1 MSAISSFSSM
11 MNVYQPLDRNS
22 FAQSAE
28 AVAGTQQAFADA
40 DGEMP
45 HEDRHRQ
52 EPQDGETTPLPVEPD
67 ETTISPPV
75 NNLRYVLNVTA

>member
-1 MSAISSFSSM
+1 
-11 MNVYQPLDRNS
+11 MNVYQPQDRNS

-45 HEDRHRQ
+45 HEDHRHR
-52 EPQDGETTPLPVEPD
+52 EEHQDGETTFLPAEPD
-67 ETTISPPV
+67 ETTTLPPT